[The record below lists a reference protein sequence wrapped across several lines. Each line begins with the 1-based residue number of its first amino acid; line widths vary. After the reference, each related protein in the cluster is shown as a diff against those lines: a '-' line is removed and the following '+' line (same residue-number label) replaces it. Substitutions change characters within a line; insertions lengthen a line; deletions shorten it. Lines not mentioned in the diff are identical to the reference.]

1 MFIGQNI
8 RKLKEIYYFINWDI
22 AMKSQK
28 YVCGSRKCDL
38 CICEKFLI
46 ARALPNVL
54 LNKRDVLVSKCWN
67 RNKFTFKCFKD
78 R

>member
-1 MFIGQNI
+1 MGIE
-8 RKLKEIYYFINWDI
+8 RERYYFINWNI

-38 CICEKFLI
+38 CICEKLLI
-46 ARALPNVL
+46 SRADPNVL
-54 LNKRDVLVSKCWN
+54 LNKRDKLVSKCRH
-67 RNKFTFKCFKD
+67 RNQFTLKCFKD